1 MLLERFKVRLNP
13 EEEDIFDKI
22 LSLKRSEDPAFGFI

>member
-13 EEEDIFDKI
+13 EEEDVFSKI
-22 LSLKRSEDPAFGFI
+22 LLLKRNEDAAFGYL